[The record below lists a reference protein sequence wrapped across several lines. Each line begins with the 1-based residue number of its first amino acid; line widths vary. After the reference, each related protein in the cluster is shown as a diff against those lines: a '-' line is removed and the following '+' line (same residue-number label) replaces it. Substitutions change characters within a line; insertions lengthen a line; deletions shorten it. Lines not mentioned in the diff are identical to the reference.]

1 MTEPGLERSH
11 SIAPGLAT
19 IIVAFNNA
27 TTIGQLVRS
36 VAEIRG
42 CSTVVVVDN
51 GTDGS
56 GDVAAAAGALVVRCP
71 DNPGFGTG
79 QNRGVAATTEPFL
92 LLLNPDAELVTG
104 GVEHGLEVLRSRPD
118 VAAVQGVITSRR
130 TGGPERSMGPDL
142 RWVHLVGRALELKQ
156 LLRTSG
162 GRLLAR
168 MAGVDDQVN
177 RVPGTTSEVETLAAT
192 ALLVRRSA
200 FEDVGGFDEQYFL
213 YGEDLDLCRRFRL
226 RSWKLLGLPIPW
238 ATHQDGSTSANDF
251 ERELA
256 WWNGT
261 MTYAARWWPRLDW
274 ALGLVAVGIMAAR
287 LTARRPSEWKRIES
301 RLCLGPGRIR
311 QTNNMVRR
319 WGSAA
324 E

>member
-1 MTEPGLERSH
+1 MNEPGHDQSH
-11 SIAPGLAT
+11 SIAPGIAT
-19 IIVAFNNA
+19 IIVAYNNA

-36 VAEIRG
+36 VAEIKG

-92 LLLNPDAELVTG
+92 LLLNPDAELVNG

-118 VAAVQGVITSRR
+118 TAAVQGVITSRR
-130 TGGPERSMGPDL
+130 SGGPERSMGPDL
-142 RWVHLVGRALELKQ
+142 RWVHLVGRALGLKR

-162 GRLLAR
+162 GRALAR
-168 MAGVDDQVN
+168 IGGVKDQVN
-177 RVPGTTSEVETLAAT
+177 RVPAGVAEVETLAAT
-192 ALLVRRSA
+192 AVLIRRSA
-200 FEDVGGFDEQYFL
+200 FGDVGGFDERYFL
-213 YGEDLDLCRRFRL
+213 YGEDLDLCRRLRR
-226 RSWKLLGLPIPW
+226 RSWKLLGLGTPW
-238 ATHQDGSTSANDF
+238 ATHDDGSTSANDF

-261 MTYAARWWPRLDW
+261 MGYAASWWTTRGW
-274 ALGLVAVGIMAAR
+274 VLGLGAATAMSVR
-287 LTARRPSEWKRIES
+287 LCVRRPSQCERI
-301 RLCLGPGRIR
+301 IR
-311 QTNNMVRR
+311 QILVGPSRARSQRR
-319 WGSAA
+319 QPNLN
-324 E
+324 